1 MSFQGHPVFFAGMD
15 ASGNEFYAPDL
26 ALVHDHDFAA
36 IAEAAAAEILAQA
49 TAQFGRAVRILDL
62 GTTAARLSAAG

>member
-1 MSFQGHPVFFAGMD
+1 MD

-62 GTTAARLSAAG
+62 GCGSGTTAARLSAAG